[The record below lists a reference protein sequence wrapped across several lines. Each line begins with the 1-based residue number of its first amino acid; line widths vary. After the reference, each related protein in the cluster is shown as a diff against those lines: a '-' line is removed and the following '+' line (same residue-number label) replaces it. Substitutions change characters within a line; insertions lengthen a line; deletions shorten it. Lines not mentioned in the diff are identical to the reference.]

1 MINESK
7 KRLTI
12 CYFGTYTPEY
22 SRNSILISGLK
33 KNGVDVIECRTVSK
47 GFSKYIDLII
57 KHWRIRN
64 KYDIMI
70 VGFQGIQAV
79 ILAKFLTRKTI
90 IFDAFASLYDS
101 MVMDRKSVKA
111 GSFTAIYYWWL
122 DKISMTLADIVLF
135 DTNEHIDYASNEFG
149 IKKEKFRRIFVGADT
164 DVFYP
169 VKKENH
175 SKKIKILF
183 YGSFLPLQGIDYIVK
198 AAKFLEKE
206 KDIVFEI
213 VGWGPEKRKILELFE
228 RLKPENLFFTGGLD
242 KGLLRE
248 KIGEADLCL
257 GIFGDTN
264 KTKRVIPNKVYDYVA
279 MGKPVITADTPAVR
293 ELFEDDELMLVK
305 IADYVSL
312 AKAIMV
318 LKNNSELANS
328 IAQKSYQKFL
338 KFATPDILGNQLLE
352 IIIENEYF

>member
-1 MINESK
+1 MINSSK
-7 KRLTI
+7 KRLTV
-12 CYFGTYTPEY
+12 CYFGTYTSEY

-33 KNGVDVIECRTVSK
+33 KNGADVIECRTASK
-47 GFSKYIDLII
+47 GFLKYIDLII

-64 KYDIMI
+64 KYDIMV

-90 IFDAFASLYDS
+90 IFDAFAPLYDS

-111 GSFTAIYYWWL
+111 GSFTARYYWWL
-122 DKISMTLADIVLF
+122 DKISMILADIVLF

-175 SKKIKILF
+175 SKKFKILF

-198 AAKFLEKE
+198 VAKFLEKE
-206 KDIVFEI
+206 KDIIFEI
-213 VGWGPEKRKILELFE
+213 VGWGPEKKKILELFE
-228 RLKPENLFFTGGLD
+228 HLKPDNLFFTGGLD

-305 IADYVSL
+305 IADHVFL
-312 AKAIMV
+312 ANAIMV
-318 LKNNSELANS
+318 LKNNSELANN
-328 IAQKSYQKFL
+328 IAQKGYQKFL
-338 KFATPDILGNQLLE
+338 KFATPKILGKRLLE
-352 IIIENEYF
+352 IIKENEYF